1 MSDCDVTRFLFSRA
15 LRSVVM
21 LSSQKILNDVKTKTV
36 SKEYVMY
43 QIVSLTLLSGVVL
56 LLFCCFLFE
65 L

>member
-43 QIVSLTLLSGVVL
+43 QIVSLTLLS
-56 LLFCCFLFE
+56 E
-65 L
+65 